1 MGPYLFL
8 TAVLWRPSVITWT
21 TRQYRIRWGG
31 LSEVYNQQSTHSSS
45 DALTA
50 IVPATTTTS
59 VTYDT
64 TVPNN
69 YCSTHQQQP
78 SLNVGVTSVGFTS
91 KIKV

>member
-8 TAVLWRPSVITWT
+8 TALVWRPSVVTWT
-21 TRQYRIRWGG
+21 TRQYRLRWGG
-31 LSEVYNQQSTHSSS
+31 VSEIYNQQSTESSS
-45 DALTA
+45 DTLTA
-50 IVPATTTTS
+50 TVPIANTS

-69 YCSTHQQQP
+69 YCSTYQQQP
-78 SLNVGVTSVGFTS
+78 PNGIGFTS

>member
-8 TAVLWRPSVITWT
+8 TALLWRPSVVTWT
-21 TRQYRIRWGG
+21 TQQYRLRWGG
-31 LSEVYNQQSTHSSS
+31 LSEIYKPQSTSSSS
-45 DALTA
+45 DALIAT
-50 IVPATTTTS
+50 VPNATTTS

-64 TVPNN
+64 TVPSN

-78 SLNVGVTSVGFTS
+78 PINVGVSGVGFTS